1 MNLFTELHQQLIKEL
16 LDGGV
21 EFIIIGGYS
30 VIFHG
35 YERTTGDIDIWLKP
49 YNGNKTKLIVAL
61 EQLGLKQEYLREIS
75 RIDFSKHFAFN
86 IGKEPEKI
94 DFITRINLV
103 EYEEADKMKIVA
115 DMDGIMI
122 PFLHLNH
129 LILSKINT
137 GRLKDQADIK
147 SYRKFS
153 VQKVKND
160 NYHFLIVHERITF
173 AQT

>member
-1 MNLFTELHQQLIKEL
+1 MNLFIELHQQLIKEL

-49 YNGNKTKLIVAL
+49 DNANKTKLIATLGQFGL
-61 EQLGLKQEYLREIS
+61 EQAYLREIS
-75 RIDFSKHFAFN
+75 HIDFSKHFAFN

-115 DMDGIMI
+115 DMEGVMI

-137 GRLKDQADIK
+137 GRLKDQADIEELQK
-147 SYRKFS
+147 
-153 VQKVKND
+153 VQKAKNKK
-160 NYHFLIVHERITF
+160 
-173 AQT
+173 